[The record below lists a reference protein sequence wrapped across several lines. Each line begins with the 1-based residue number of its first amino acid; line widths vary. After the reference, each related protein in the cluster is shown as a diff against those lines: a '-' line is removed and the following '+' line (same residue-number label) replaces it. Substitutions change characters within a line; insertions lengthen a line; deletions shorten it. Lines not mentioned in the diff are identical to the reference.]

1 MSELPV
7 QPIEDVP
14 VDLSM
19 PREEAE
25 ALLLAVDA
33 LRPLLER
40 VRAEIAP
47 EPEPE
52 PASAPVATLVVP
64 DHEDALRR
72 ATWLARESLREA
84 RTALDER
91 RPTRRAAAGVAGGGA
106 PLRRIGREPA
116 PDGPGPAQ
124 RQRLTAVYPRR
135 HRRRA
140 RRHHPRPADGPPH
153 VGRRGLLAPSPS
165 GQPPHRRAAPAA
177 REPRHPG
184 EPDAAGEEILGERCE
199 AGLTALPDERA
210 RGRRRHLPP
219 RGRRRRPRR
228 RGDRDRRAGGL
239 DAARRRRRGGG
250 RPRARRRASRSSWTA
265 ARRSRSAAWASADAA
280 GAVRRAQGSWSR
292 PHF

>member
-7 QPIEDVP
+7 QPIENVP

-52 PASAPVATLVVP
+52 PAPTPVATLAVP

-91 RPTRRAAAGVAGGGA
+91 RPTAEQRRAWQ
-106 PLRRIGREPA
+106 E
-116 PDGPGPAQ
+116 
-124 RQRLTAVYPRR
+124 
-135 HRRRA
+135 
-140 RRHHPRPADGPPH
+140 
-153 VGRRGLLAPSPS
+153 
-165 GQPPHRRAAPAA
+165 
-177 REPRHPG
+177 
-184 EPDAAGEEILGERCE
+184 
-199 AGLTALPDERA
+199 
-210 RGRRRHLPP
+210 
-219 RGRRRRPRR
+219 
-228 RGDRDRRAGGL
+228 
-239 DAARRRRRGGG
+239 AARRYVASAANRR
-250 RPRARRRASRSSWTA
+250 PTA
-265 ARRSRSAAWASADAA
+265 AGRRN
-280 GAVRRAQGSWSR
+280 GSG
-292 PHF
+292 

>member
-19 PREEAE
+19 PREEAQ

-52 PASAPVATLVVP
+52 PAPAPVAMLVVP

-91 RPTRRAAAGVAGGGA
+91 RPTAEQRRAWQ
-106 PLRRIGREPA
+106 E
-116 PDGPGPAQ
+116 
-124 RQRLTAVYPRR
+124 
-135 HRRRA
+135 
-140 RRHHPRPADGPPH
+140 
-153 VGRRGLLAPSPS
+153 
-165 GQPPHRRAAPAA
+165 
-177 REPRHPG
+177 
-184 EPDAAGEEILGERCE
+184 
-199 AGLTALPDERA
+199 
-210 RGRRRHLPP
+210 
-219 RGRRRRPRR
+219 
-228 RGDRDRRAGGL
+228 
-239 DAARRRRRGGG
+239 AARRYV
-250 RPRARRRASRSSWTA
+250 A
-265 ARRSRSAAWASADAA
+265 SAANRRPAAS
-280 GAVRRAQGSWSR
+280 GRRNGSG
-292 PHF
+292 